1 MRSTDPTPS
10 KKRSI
15 GLVVNPIAG
24 MGGAVGL
31 KGTDGAL
38 VDRAARAGA
47 VARACSRAAT
57 AIEALTEP
65 GDSIQIVTSAG
76 AMGGDAVE
84 SAGMTPVVV
93 HRAERTDRTTARD
106 TVEAARCICDLEPRL
121 LLFAGG
127 DGTARDIVEAVG
139 DRVPVLGIP
148 AGVKMHSSVF
158 ASSPRAAGEVAR
170 RFLSSSEPSAM
181 LEQAEVLDRDD
192 DIDSDAPILCGSLTI
207 PRLDQ
212 LVPGAKA
219 GSRLSDRA
227 ALDGALVRTRQLI
240 DDERINLLG
249 PGSTMR
255 SLKQALGFEGTLLGV
270 DAIRRGQLLG
280 TDLSERDIL
289 ELIEG
294 KPARIVMTV
303 IGGQG
308 FLFGRGNQP
317 LSPAVIRR
325 VGRDNIVVVASQEK
339 LVGLPGNCLLVDTGD
354 VQLDEELSGYLP
366 VLVSSRRSVMM
377 PVRHTS
383 GEPAN

>member
-1 MRSTDPTPS
+1 MRSTDPIPA
-10 KKRSI
+10 KKCSI

-38 VDRAARAGA
+38 VDQAARAGA
-47 VARACSRAAT
+47 VARACSRAAR
-57 AIEALTEP
+57 AIEVLTEL
-65 GDSIQIVTSAG
+65 GDSIQIVTSDG

-84 SAGMTPVVV
+84 SAGMTPAVV
-93 HRAERTDRTTARD
+93 HHAAGRDRSSARD
-106 TVEAARCICDLEPRL
+106 TVEAAGRMADLDVDL

-127 DGTARDIVEAVG
+127 DGTARDIIEAVG

-158 ASSPRAAGEVAR
+158 AASPRAAGEVAR
-170 RFLSSSEPSAM
+170 RFLSSTDPSAM
-181 LEQAEVLDRDD
+181 LEQAEVLDRDENV
-192 DIDSDAPILCGSLTI
+192 DSDAPVLCGSLTI

-219 GSRLSDRA
+219 SSRLSNRA
-227 ALDGALVRTRQLI
+227 ALDGALDRTRQLI
-240 DDERINLLG
+240 DDDRINLLG

-255 SLKQALGFEGTLLGV
+255 SLKLALGFEGTLLGV
-270 DAIRRGQLLG
+270 DAIRRGQVLG
-280 TDLSERDIL
+280 TDLGERDIL
-289 ELIEG
+289 ELIGG

-317 LSPAVIRR
+317 LSPAVIRE
-325 VGRDNIVVVASQEK
+325 VGLDNIVVVASQEK

-354 VQLDEELSGYLP
+354 TQLDEELSGYLP

-377 PVRHTS
+377 PVRQTS
-383 GEPAN
+383 TETVS

>member
-1 MRSTDPTPS
+1 
-10 KKRSI
+10 
-15 GLVVNPIAG
+15 VNPIAG

-38 VDRAARAGA
+38 VEQAASAGA
-47 VARACSRAAT
+47 IARACERAAT
-57 AIEALTEP
+57 AIETLADPDL
-65 GDSIQIVTSAG
+65 GLQIVTSDR
-76 AMGGDAVE
+76 AMGGDAVKR
-84 SAGMTPVVV
+84 AGMTPVVV
-93 HRAERTDRTTARD
+93 HHAEQPGRTSAGD
-106 TVEAARCICDLEPRL
+106 TIEAARRIRDLGVSL

-139 DRVPVLGIP
+139 DRIPVLGIP

-158 ASSPRAAGEVAR
+158 AASPRAAGEVAR
-170 RFLSSSEPSAM
+170 RFLLSGEPSAM
-181 LEQAEVLDRDD
+181 LEQAEVLDRND
-192 DIDSDAPILCGSLTI
+192 DIDSDAPVLYGSLTI

-219 GSRLSDRA
+219 SSRLSGRA
-227 ALDGALVRTRQLI
+227 ALGGALDRTRQLI
-240 DDERINLLG
+240 DDDRINLLG

-255 SLKQALGFEGTLLGV
+255 SLKRALGFEGTLLGV
-270 DAIRRGQLLG
+270 DATRRGQVLG
-280 TDLSERDIL
+280 IDLGERDIL

-317 LSPAVIRR
+317 LSPAVIRE
-325 VGRDNIVVVASQEK
+325 VGLDNIVVVASQEK
-339 LVGLPGNCLLVDTGD
+339 LVGLPGGCLLVDTGD
-354 VQLDEELSGYLP
+354 TQLDEELSGYLP

-377 PVRHTS
+377 PVRQTS
-383 GEPAN
+383 TQSVS